1 MKIPY
6 RQIEI
11 QRIIGSPYRMDGEYR
26 LDVEVIMMWLFEST
40 ISYVFDKDHDRLM
53 KLKAGDVIDV
63 AIY

>member
-11 QRIIGSPYRMDGEYR
+11 QRIIGSPYWMDGEYR
-26 LDVEVIMMWLFEST
+26 LDVEVIMMWIFEST